1 MRIETLCLHAGQAPD
16 PVTLSRAVP
25 VYRTSSYL
33 FRDTEHA
40 ARLFA
45 LQEQGNIYSRIMN
58 PTQEV
63 LEKRVAAIEGGAAA
77 LALASGTSAIFY
89 TVINLCRQGDEV
101 VSAASLYGGTF
112 TQFHDILPRFGIS
125 VRFVDPRNPENFA
138 AAITPRTKLLF
149 CETIGNPGLDVAD
162 IRAIAEIA
170 HAHGLP
176 LVVDSTF
183 TTPYLLR
190 PIEHG
195 ADIVVHSLTKWLGG
209 HGVAI
214 GGIVVDAGKFDW
226 DTGKFP
232 LLSDPDPS
240 YHGLRYTR
248 DLGELNH
255 LAFIIRLRLVPLR
268 NLGAC
273 ISPDNAWLFLQGI
286 ETLPL
291 RMQRHCENA
300 LAVAEFLKEHPD
312 VAWVRYPGLEDDP
325 SHQIARRYLKNGFG
339 GMVVF
344 GVRGGRQAGARFINS
359 LKLFSHLANVGDA
372 KSLAIHPASTTHS
385 QLSEEQQRQAGI
397 TPELVRLS
405 VGLENINDIIEDL
418 NQALA
423 AARKG

>member
-101 VSAASLYGGTF
+101 LSAASLYGGTF

-162 IRAIAEIA
+162 IRVIAEIA

-214 GGIVVDAGKFDW
+214 
-226 DTGKFP
+226 
-232 LLSDPDPS
+232 
-240 YHGLRYTR
+240 
-248 DLGELNH
+248 
-255 LAFIIRLRLVPLR
+255 
-268 NLGAC
+268 
-273 ISPDNAWLFLQGI
+273 
-286 ETLPL
+286 
-291 RMQRHCENA
+291 
-300 LAVAEFLKEHPD
+300 
-312 VAWVRYPGLEDDP
+312 
-325 SHQIARRYLKNGFG
+325 
-339 GMVVF
+339 
-344 GVRGGRQAGARFINS
+344 
-359 LKLFSHLANVGDA
+359 
-372 KSLAIHPASTTHS
+372 
-385 QLSEEQQRQAGI
+385 
-397 TPELVRLS
+397 
-405 VGLENINDIIEDL
+405 
-418 NQALA
+418 
-423 AARKG
+423 